1 LSPRRT
7 DVYTSVRELR
17 ADLLERL
24 GRGQHLVLYGPRG
37 SGKSTLVAQLRAQL
51 LRASIP
57 CGLARS
63 TSCLDDIT
71 RTLEAAYPQVNTQ
84 AVNRRTARYRLWSAA
99 DRRRCVLLL
108 DHLTDVSTI
117 MLGFLRRLRGGI
129 AGVLFVVDVD
139 VERERM
145 RMRKRARSLGLS
157 VRMPLAST
165 LQLRTLLRARCA
177 AHGICVQAE
186 AQHQLLRTAQGRPG
200 WIVLCTTL
208 MTHGKYWHE
217 GQLYP
222 SLLCT
227 DTEITLRQA
236 GLHLLAPDD
245 WTPASDRAWANPLT
259 DYDEEAFWKNT
270 RPSPPRKP
278 Y

>member
-1 LSPRRT
+1 
-7 DVYTSVRELR
+7 VYSSVQELR

-37 SGKSTLVAQLRAQL
+37 SGKSTLVAQLRAQF

-57 CGLARS
+57 CALAQS

-117 MLGFLRRLRGGI
+117 MVGFFRRLRGGI
-129 AGVLFVVDVD
+129 AGVMFVVDVD

-165 LQLRTLLRARCA
+165 LQLRTLLHTKCA
-177 AHGICVQAE
+177 EHGICVPPE

-200 WIVLCTTL
+200 WIVVCTRL
-208 MTHGKYWHE
+208 MTHTKYWHE

-227 DTEITLRQA
+227 DTEITLRQ
-236 GLHLLAPDD
+236 GDLHLLAPDD
-245 WTPASDRAWANPLT
+245 WTPASGRAWGNPLT
-259 DYDEEAFWKNT
+259 DYDEEAFWKDT
-270 RPSPPRKP
+270 RTSPPRKP